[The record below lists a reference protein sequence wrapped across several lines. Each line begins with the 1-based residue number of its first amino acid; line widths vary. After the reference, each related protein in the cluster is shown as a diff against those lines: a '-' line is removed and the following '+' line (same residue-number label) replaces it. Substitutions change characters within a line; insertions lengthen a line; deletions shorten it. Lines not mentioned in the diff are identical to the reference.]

1 MMQALRDNMKIIIWI
16 TAIIFL
22 VGFGIL
28 ELGSVLDS
36 QRGGQAP
43 AGVIAEI
50 NGEPIRMAAFSN
62 TYNGMLR
69 KLEESRQLQPGEDAY
84 VREQAWQMLVRNT
97 LMAQEARRR
106 GIGATPEEIKMALR
120 VAPPEIITEAE
131 GFKTNGQ
138 FDYRKYLAELD
149 NPNSQVPWAQV
160 EALVAETL
168 PIQKLQEVVIAAAK
182 VSDGDVRERYTLS
195 YERLKV
201 RLLQFPPDSFSV
213 DTTRIGDAELQA
225 YYKSHSEEFSGPRE
239 VKVGVLLVP
248 RKPDESDFAAVRER
262 LRGVLEQARAT
273 PDSFPSLARTYSDL
287 PSANFAT
294 DPGTERFVDDMTPAA
309 RNGLRNV
316 GAGQLSDIVQDE
328 RALHIYLVEKREIDP
343 ASKREKV
350 KYREIAM
357 NVNPGPNA
365 VRAIRELAAKAR
377 KEAEREGFG
386 PVATRHGFRTFE
398 SLFFAMG
405 QSGNQMLERFPEVE
419 AWMFQAKIGSIS
431 RAVPSENG
439 WFFYKINDRRDE
451 GVRPFDKIKADVKVA
466 VIRSMKLDQ
475 ARGAAEQARAALA
488 SGASEEAAARAHRG
502 IVQNAD
508 AVQRNGFLG
517 SVGVREAR
525 VTGALFAMPQGVW
538 SKPLTGD
545 GGVYVALVETRTT
558 PTEEE
563 FRSKEQQIREALLN
577 ERRQALYTEWL
588 LDVRRRAK
596 IKDYR
601 ESYFDA

>member
-28 ELGSVLDS
+28 ELGGVLDS
-36 QRGGQAP
+36 QRSGQAP
-43 AGVIAEI
+43 AGIIAEI
-50 NGEPIRMAAFSN
+50 NGEPVRMDAFSN
-62 TYNGMLR
+62 TYQGMLR
-69 KLEESRQLQPGEDAY
+69 KLEQSRQLQPGEDAY

-106 GIGATPEEIKMALR
+106 GISATPEEIKMALR

-138 FDYRKYLAELD
+138 FDYRRYLAELD

-168 PIQKLQEVVIAAAK
+168 PVQKLQEVVIAAAK
-182 VSDGDVRERYTLS
+182 VSDGDVRERFTMS

-239 VKVGVLLVP
+239 VRVGVLLIP
-248 RKPDESDFAAVRER
+248 RKPDESDYAAVKER

-273 PDSFPSLARTYSDL
+273 PDSFQRLASTYSDL
-287 PSANFAT
+287 PSAKFAN
-294 DPGTERFVDDMTPAA
+294 DPGTERFVDDLTPAA

-316 GAGQLSDIVQDE
+316 APGQFSDIVQDE
-328 RALHIYLVEKREIDP
+328 RACRFYLLEKREIDP

-357 NVNPGPNA
+357 DVIPGPNA
-365 VRAIRELAAKAR
+365 VRAIREQAAKAR

-386 PVATRHGFRTFE
+386 PVATRHQYRTFE
-398 SLFFAMG
+398 SQWFSMG

-419 AWMFQAKIGSIS
+419 AWMFQAKVGSIS

-439 WFFYKINDRRDE
+439 WFFYRINDRRDE
-451 GVRPFDKIKADVKVA
+451 GIRPFDKIKPDVKLGLV
-466 VIRSMKLDQ
+466 RSMKLER
-475 ARGAAEQARAALA
+475 AREAAEQARAAL
-488 SGASEEAAARAHRG
+488 SGGGGDEAVAQAHHGRAVAA
-502 IVQNAD
+502 D
-508 AVQRNGFLG
+508 EVQRNGFLG

-525 VTGALFAMPQGVW
+525 VTGALFTMPTGVW
-538 SKPLTGD
+538 SKPLTGE
-545 GGVYVALVETRTT
+545 GAVYVALVETRTT

-563 FRSKEQQIREALLN
+563 FRSKEQQLREALLN
-577 ERRQALYTEWL
+577 ERRQALFTEWL
-588 LDVRRRAK
+588 QDVRRRAK

-601 ESYFDA
+601 EDYFDA

>member
-28 ELGSVLDS
+28 ELGGVLDS

-50 NGEPIRMAAFSN
+50 NGEPIRMDAFTN

-69 KLEESRQLQPGEDAY
+69 KLEQSRQLQPGEDAY

-138 FDYRKYLAELD
+138 FDYRKYLSELD

-168 PIQKLQEVVIAAAK
+168 PVQKLQEVVIAAAK
-182 VSDGDVRERYTLS
+182 VSDGGVRERFALS

-213 DTTRIGDAELQA
+213 DTTRIGDAELKA
-225 YYKSHSEEFSGPRE
+225 YYKGHPDEFSGPRE
-239 VKVGVLLVP
+239 VKVGVLLAP
-248 RKPDESDFAAVRER
+248 RKPDESDYAAVKER

-273 PDSFPSLARTYSDL
+273 PDSFAKLAATYSDL
-287 PSANFAT
+287 PSAHIAD
-294 DPGTERFVDDMTPAA
+294 DPGTERFLDDMTPAS

-316 GAGQLSDIVQDE
+316 GPGQFSDIVQDE
-328 RALHIYLVEKREIDP
+328 RSLRFYWVISRELDP
-343 ASKREKV
+343 ATKREKV
-350 KYREIAM
+350 KYREIGM
-357 NVNPGPNA
+357 EVIPGPNA
-365 VRAIRELAAKAR
+365 VRALREEATKAR
-377 KEAEREGFG
+377 KEAEREGFAA
-386 PVATRHGFRTFE
+386 VATRHGFRTFE
-398 SLFFAMG
+398 SQWFAMG
-405 QSGNQMLERFPEVE
+405 QSGNQMLDRFPEVE
-419 AWMFQAKIGSIS
+419 AWMFQAKIGSVS

-439 WFFYKINDRRDE
+439 WFFYRINDRRDE

-466 VIRSMKLDQ
+466 VIRSMKLDR
-475 ARGAAEQARAALA
+475 AREAAEQARAALA
-488 SGASEEAAARAHRG
+488 GGAGDEVVAQAHHG
-502 IVQNAD
+502 KAVTAD

-517 SVGVREAR
+517 SLAIREAR
-525 VTGALFAMPQGVW
+525 VTGALFAMPTGAW
-538 SKPLTGD
+538 SKPLTGE
-545 GGVYVALVETRTT
+545 GGVYVAQVETRTI

-563 FRSKEQQIREALLN
+563 FRSKEQQLREALLN
-577 ERRQALYTEWL
+577 ERRQTLFTEWL
-588 LDVRRRAK
+588 QDVRRRAK

-601 ESYFDA
+601 ENYFDV